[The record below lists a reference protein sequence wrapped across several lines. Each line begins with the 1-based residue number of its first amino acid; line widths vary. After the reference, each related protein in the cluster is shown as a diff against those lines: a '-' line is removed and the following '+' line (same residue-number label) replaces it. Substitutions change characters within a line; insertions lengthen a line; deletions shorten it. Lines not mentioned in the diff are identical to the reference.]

1 MKKISNVV
9 KLKNLAALYSI
20 PKKNISLY
28 LYNVAALFWESG
40 FKYSGSNS
48 LSIFLQKSLLLRTN
62 EQQINF
68 LYLLY

>member
-28 LYNVAALFWESG
+28 LYNVAALF
-40 FKYSGSNS
+40 
-48 LSIFLQKSLLLRTN
+48 
-62 EQQINF
+62 
-68 LYLLY
+68 